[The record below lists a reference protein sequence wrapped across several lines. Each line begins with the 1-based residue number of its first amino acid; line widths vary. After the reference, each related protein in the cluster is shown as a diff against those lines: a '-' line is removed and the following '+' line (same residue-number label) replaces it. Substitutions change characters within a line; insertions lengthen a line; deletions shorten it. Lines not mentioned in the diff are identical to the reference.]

1 MSLEKMEALEV
12 RVRQL
17 VDLVQELKQTN
28 GSLQRE
34 LRVNQEQLMKQ
45 EALSHEWEEER
56 KTIKS
61 RIERIIDELDG
72 LELSETELQGATR
85 DQGH

>member
-17 VDLVQELKQTN
+17 VDLVQELKQIN

-34 LRVNQEQLMKQ
+34 LRGTQEQLMKQ
-45 EALSHEWEEER
+45 ETLSQEWEEER

-72 LELSETELQGATR
+72 LELSETELQGVTR

>member
-17 VDLVQELKQTN
+17 VDLVQELKRTN

-34 LRVNQEQLMKQ
+34 LHVTQEQLMKQ

>member
-34 LRVNQEQLMKQ
+34 LRVAQEQLMKQ

-72 LELSETELQGATR
+72 LELPETELQGVTR

>member
-28 GSLQRE
+28 GSLQQE
-34 LRVNQEQLMKQ
+34 LRVTQEQLMKQ
-45 EALSHEWEEER
+45 EALSHDWEEER

-61 RIERIIDELDG
+61 RIERILDELDG
-72 LELSETELQGATR
+72 LELSETALHGVTR

>member
-34 LRVNQEQLMKQ
+34 LRVAQEQLMKQ

-72 LELSETELQGATR
+72 LELSETELQGVTR

>member
-34 LRVNQEQLMKQ
+34 LRVTQEQLMKQ
-45 EALSHEWEEER
+45 EALSHDWEEER

-61 RIERIIDELDG
+61 RIERILGELDG
-72 LELSETELQGATR
+72 LELSETELHGVTR
-85 DQGH
+85 D

>member
-34 LRVNQEQLMKQ
+34 LRATQEQLMKQ

>member
-17 VDLVQELKQTN
+17 VDMVQELKQTKS
-28 GSLQRE
+28 SLQEE
-34 LRVNQEQLMKQ
+34 LRLTQEQLMKQ
-45 EALSHEWEEER
+45 EVLSHDWEEER

-61 RIERIIDELDG
+61 RIERILDELDG
-72 LELSETELQGATR
+72 LELSETELHGVTR
-85 DQGH
+85 D

>member
-17 VDLVQELKQTN
+17 VDLVQELKRTN

-34 LRVNQEQLMKQ
+34 LHVNQEQLMKQ

>member
-34 LRVNQEQLMKQ
+34 LHVNQEQLMKQ

>member
-34 LRVNQEQLMKQ
+34 LRVAQEQLMKQ

-72 LELSETELQGATR
+72 LELPETELQGGTR

>member
-34 LRVNQEQLMKQ
+34 LRVTQEQLMKQ
-45 EALSHEWEEER
+45 EALSHDWEEER

-61 RIERIIDELDG
+61 RIERILDELDG
-72 LELSETELQGATR
+72 LELSETELHGVTR

>member
-34 LRVNQEQLMKQ
+34 LRVTQEQLMKQ
-45 EALSHEWEEER
+45 EALSHDWEEER

-61 RIERIIDELDG
+61 RIERILDELDG
-72 LELSETELQGATR
+72 LELSETELHGVAR
-85 DQGH
+85 D

>member
-34 LRVNQEQLMKQ
+34 LHVTQEQLMKQ